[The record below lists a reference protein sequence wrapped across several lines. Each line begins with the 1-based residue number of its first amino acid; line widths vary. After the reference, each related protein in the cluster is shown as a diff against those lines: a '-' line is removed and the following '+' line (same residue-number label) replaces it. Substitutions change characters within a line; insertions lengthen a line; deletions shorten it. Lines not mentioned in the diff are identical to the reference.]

1 MTTDRLDLDNLA
13 ADTGNASYDGAPD
26 GLRVG
31 HIHLRVGDLAPTQR
45 FYCDTIGL
53 DPTAGRG
60 GALFMSSGRY
70 HHHVGSNVW
79 QSAGAGTR
87 DDARAGLSWFAFEA
101 ADAAQRDAA
110 IERLKAANAPLRRR
124 KRHRNARSVR
134 NQGPIHRLTYDRE
147 AGTSCH
153 NGGQ

>member
-1 MTTDRLDLDNLA
+1 MRARRTA
-13 ADTGNASYDGAPD
+13 CASGTSICASAILPP
-26 GLRVG
+26 R
-31 HIHLRVGDLAPTQR
+31 RQ

-87 DDARAGLSWFAFEA
+87 DDDRAGLSWFAFEA

-110 IERLKAANAPLRRR
+110 IAAAEGRERAAERGR
-124 KRHRNARSVR
+124 KRPRNARSVR
-134 NQGPIHRLTYDRE
+134 NQGPIHRLTHDRE